1 MKTLSTSALAKE
13 RNIESKD
20 LFKILSNKGWIYKND
35 DKWNLTN
42 EGKSAGGEIKNSQQY
57 GDYIVWPENINW
69 EEKKSA
75 DQSGKLKYYN
85 ATHLGEHFEV
95 SNRKINLILNELGW
109 VQKTIA
115 GWGITKIGKSLGG
128 LELTHETSGQKYV
141 KWPEA
146 VLNNSDLL
154 ENFGIKS
161 TFSKETKPE
170 NVILEK
176 EDGNSIYDYR
186 KKYPAEFRCKD
197 GHYVR
202 SQGEMAIDD
211 SLYLWGIPHAYEKK
225 LPNTLEEV
233 LSDFHI
239 PSGPGRPYA
248 VYIEYWGVQG
258 DENYNKRREHKLKI
272 YDHLKL
278 KLIELTPSDL
288 KNLEDTLQRELL
300 KKDIK
305 VIS

>member
-1 MKTLSTSALAKE
+1 MKSITTSTLAKE
-13 RNIESKD
+13 RNIESKE
-20 LFKILSNKGWIYKND
+20 LYKILTSKGFIYKKD

-42 EGKSAGGEIKNSQQY
+42 EGKLAGGELKNSPQHGPY
-57 GDYIVWPENINW
+57 FIWPENIDL
-69 EEKKSA
+69 EKKSN
-75 DQSGKLKYYN
+75 DQSAKLKYFS
-85 ATHLGEHFEV
+85 ATQLGEKFDV

-109 VQKTIA
+109 VQKTVA
-115 GWGITKIGKSLGG
+115 GWGITKLGKSLGG
-128 LELTHETSGQKYV
+128 CEFEHETSGQKYV
-141 KWPEA
+141 KWPEN
-146 VLNNSDLL
+146 VLNSTDLL
-154 ENFGIKS
+154 ENFGIKPVV
-161 TFSKETKPE
+161 SKETKSE

-176 EDGNSIYDYR
+176 LDSNSIADYR
-186 KKYPAEFRCKD
+186 KKYPAEFRSKD

-225 LPNTLEEV
+225 LPNTLEDV

-258 DENYNKRREHKLKI
+258 DEYYNKRKKQKLKI
-272 YDHLKL
+272 YDELGL
-278 KLIELTPSDL
+278 KLIQLTPSDL

-300 KKDIK
+300 KHEIK

>member
-1 MKTLSTSALAKE
+1 MKFISTTALAKDRE
-13 RNIESKD
+13 IEAKD
-20 LFKILSNKGWIYKND
+20 LFIKFKEIGWIFKKE

-42 EGKSAGGEIKNSQQY
+42 DGKAAGGEIRSSEQY
-57 GDYIVWPENINW
+57 GEYIVWPENIDW
-69 EEKKSA
+69 EKSIA
-75 DQSGKLKYYN
+75 NEPIGKSKFLN
-85 ATHLGEHFEV
+85 ATQLGEEFNI
-95 SNRKINLILNELGW
+95 SSRKINLILNELGW
-109 VQKTIA
+109 VQKTVA
-115 GWGITKIGKSLGG
+115 GWSITKLGRSLGG
-128 LELTHETSGQKYV
+128 REFEFETSGQKYV
-141 KWPEA
+141 KWPES
-146 VLNNSDLL
+146 VLNNIDLL
-154 ENFGIKS
+154 ENLGIAPVVLI
-161 TFSKETKPE
+161 ETKPD
-170 NVILEK
+170 NLIVEK
-176 EDGNSIYDYR
+176 LDGNSIYDYR
-186 KKYPAEFRCKD
+186 KKYPAEFRTKD

-225 LPNTLEEV
+225 LPNTLEDA

-258 DENYNKRREHKLKI
+258 DVEYDKRKEKKLKV
-272 YDHLKL
+272 YNELGL
-278 KLIELTPSDL
+278 QLIQLTPSDI

>member
-20 LFKILSNKGWIYKND
+20 LFKILTDKGWIFKKD

-42 EGKSAGGEIKNSQQY
+42 DGKLAGGEIKNSQQY
-57 GDYIVWPENINW
+57 GDYIVWPETIDW
-69 EEKKSA
+69 EEKKSN
-75 DQSGKLKYYN
+75 DQTSKSKYFS
-85 ATHLGEHFEV
+85 ATQLGEHFDV

-109 VQKTIA
+109 VQKTVA
-115 GWGITKIGKSLGG
+115 GWGITKLGKSLGG
-128 LELTHETSGQKYV
+128 REFEHETSGQKYV
-141 KWPEA
+141 KWPER
-146 VLNNSDLL
+146 VLNNPDLL
-154 ENFGIKS
+154 ENFGIKPVV
-161 TFSKETKPE
+161 SKVTKPE
-170 NVILEK
+170 NLIVEK
-176 EDGNSIYDYR
+176 QDGNSIEDYR
-186 KKYPAEFRCKD
+186 KKYPAEFRSKD

-225 LPNTLEEV
+225 LPNTLEDV

-258 DENYNKRREHKLKI
+258 DEYYNKRKEQKLKI
-272 YDHLKL
+272 YSELGL
-278 KLIELTPSDL
+278 KLIQLTPSDI

-300 KKDIK
+300 KHEIK